1 MTPQEQALND
11 TTNRYTNL
19 LDGCIR
25 SGVSVKEII
34 RYYESR
40 LNNQPVPETK
50 RSSGIVDNFIEDYLK
65 HMENEDGGF

>member
-1 MTPQEQALND
+1 MTPQEQALKD

-34 RYYESR
+34 CYYESK
-40 LNNQPVPETK
+40 LTNQPAPETK
-50 RSSGIVDNFIEDYLK
+50 RSSGIVDNFIEEYINQLTD
-65 HMENEDGGF
+65 EDE

>member
-1 MTPQEQALND
+1 MTQKEQALND
-11 TTNRYTNL
+11 TKNRFTNL
-19 LDGCIR
+19 LDGCVR
-25 SGVSVKEII
+25 SGVSVSEII

-40 LNNQPVPETK
+40 LNNQPAPETK